1 MAAGD
6 PVLELYRRVGRGL
19 HAYARSLSGRADL
32 AEDLVQEAFLRYL
45 QGGRSPTDEAGPSFL
60 YGIVRNLGLDL
71 ARKSAVHDKHEPE
84 VARALADKLAAST
97 GPEEVLTALAFAE
110 LQQLPLD
117 QREVVVLKV
126 FGGLT
131 FDEIGAVVRAPAAT
145 AASRYRYA
153 LEKLST
159 RLTARQEAR

>member
-1 MAAGD
+1 MAAWD

-19 HAYARSLSGRADL
+19 YAYARSLAGRGDL

-45 QGGRSPTDEAGPSFL
+45 QAGRGAEDAQAPSFL

-71 ARKSAVHDKHEPE
+71 TRTTARREKHQAAAAR
-84 VARALADKLAAST
+84 VAAAKLQT
-97 GPEEVLTALAFAE
+97 NDDVLTALAFAE
-110 LQQLPLD
+110 LQDLPLD

-126 FGGLT
+126 FAELT
-131 FDEIGAVVRAPAAT
+131 FDEIGKLTQVPAAT

-153 LEKLST
+153 LEKLSE
-159 RLTARQEAR
+159 RLTAQEEAR